1 MDRHPVQERQAR
13 RHLPPLARQRIAER
27 HAGALGGQGV
37 AASQVLEIVD
47 AHHHLWDPDHNYHP
61 WLRDEPQI
69 PFRYGD
75 YKALRRRYLQEQ
87 YLADTREFRVSG
99 SVYVETE
106 WDPTDPIGEMAYVA
120 ELRKAG
126 GLPSVAVGQAWLDRA
141 DWGEVLE
148 RLTGFDFVRSV
159 RHKPRPGDMKT
170 ATRWRRGFAKLARR
184 LGRFDLQTPWI
195 YLGDAAELAREF
207 RSVRIFLNHAGLPVD
222 RTPEELVG
230 WRRAMARL
238 AQEPNVVVKIS
249 GLGVPGVGWTTAD
262 NRGIVLTTIDLFGV
276 DRCMFASNF
285 PVDGLCAGFGDIYR
299 GFEKIVRD
307 FTADERRALFVDN
320 ARRLYAIPT

>member
-1 MDRHPVQERQAR
+1 MDRHPYQERQAR
-13 RHLPPLARQRIAER
+13 RHLPPMARQRIADR
-27 HAGALGGQGV
+27 HLGSLGDQAVV
-37 AASQVLEIVD
+37 APQMLEIID
-47 AHHHLWDPDHNYHP
+47 AHHHLWDPERNYHP

-75 YKALRRRYLQEQ
+75 YKALRRRYLHEQ
-87 YLADTREFRVSG
+87 YLGDSRDYKVVG

-106 WDPTDPIGEMAYVA
+106 WDPTDPVGEMAYVA
-120 ELRKAG
+120 ELRKT

-159 RHKPRPGDMKT
+159 RHKPRPGDMKM

-222 RTPEELVG
+222 RSPEEMVG

-285 PVDGLCAGFGDIYR
+285 PVDSMCAGFGDIYR

-307 FTADERRALFVDN
+307 FTAEERRALFVDN